1 MDGKMGEILG
11 TFTVELDG
19 RFSQIRTAE
28 TNLGNWVCDV
38 LLAATGADLVIINS
52 GTFRSDRIH
61 APGDF
66 TLGDLVNI
74 VPMQDPTIV
83 ISVTGKYIIF
93 KQGFIIHFNSL

>member
-1 MDGKMGEILG
+1 MSEVLG

-19 RFSQIRTAE
+19 RFSQIRTGE

-38 LLAATGADLVIINS
+38 LLAATGADLVILNS

-61 APGDF
+61 PPGDF
-66 TLGDLVNI
+66 TLGDLVNV

-83 ISVTGKYIIF
+83 ILVTGKSNVLQTRLCYSYSCT
-93 KQGFIIHFNSL
+93 NCV